1 MAAVKSRSP
10 LRSLGLWVETQQ
22 CRMASVYDRI
32 ASHDN
37 RERLERLMVYI
48 ATLGFLVHLLL
59 IFLVNTLP
67 VLQPLD
73 FIIGT
78 NYLAAI
84 STPFSVILFYEVL
97 LLVLALPESTTRSL
111 ATQFEV
117 ISLIVLRNVFKE
129 LAKLESLEEIEQQFE
144 VFSPILIDMGGGLLL
159 FLMVTVFYH
168 VSHRR
173 THAEQELRTT
183 TLALEH
189 FIVRKKVVALLLV
202 GLLVG
207 LAGNNLLIWTDVGY
221 QAFLGTPATDLVRP
235 GEYYTELFT
244 VLIFTDVLILILS
257 LLLSDSYHLV
267 VRNAGF
273 VIATILLRVSL
284 SMTKP
289 FDVVLAMVAVL
300 FAILVLLIY
309 KYHSRLMPEENEY
322 LVDHDLVDRNLV
334 DRNPGGGADAAH
346 RE

>member
-1 MAAVKSRSP
+1 MAAVKFRHP
-10 LRSLGLWVETQQ
+10 LQSLSLWLETQQ
-22 CRMASVYDRI
+22 CRMASVYDKI
-32 ASHDN
+32 ASHHN

-48 ATLGFLVHLLL
+48 ATLGFLLHLLL
-59 IFLVNTLP
+59 IFLSSTLP
-67 VLQPLD
+67 ILEPLRP
-73 FIIGT
+73 IVGT
-78 NYLAAI
+78 NYLVAI
-84 STPFSVILFYEVL
+84 STPFSVILFYEIL

-144 VFSPILIDMGGGLLL
+144 VFSPILIDMGGGLVL
-159 FLMVTVFYH
+159 FLMVTVFHH

-173 THAEQELRTT
+173 THAEQEMRTT
-183 TLALEH
+183 TPALEH

-202 GLLVG
+202 GLLFV
-207 LAGNNLLIWTDVGY
+207 LAGNSLLIWANVNY
-221 QAFLGTPATDLVRP
+221 QAFLGMSLYDIIPSD
-235 GEYYTELFT
+235 EYYTDLFT

-284 SMTKP
+284 SVSKP

-309 KYHSRLMPEENEY
+309 KYHSRLVPEENHD
-322 LVDHDLVDRNLV
+322 LVDHDLVDRNLS
-334 DRNPGGGADAAH
+334 GGADAAN